1 MLVKG
6 RNMMLRT
13 VQESDLA
20 VLYPYHTDIEGRGP
34 YFPLY
39 IPSESEFRRSYQES
53 GFWSSQEGDVLIC
66 DLDGRLLGVILY
78 FKGAPYLTG
87 YEIGYR
93 LFDPAANSGRGI
105 ITEALL
111 LMTYILFAL
120 YPINRLELKIVP
132 ENKLPGG
139 WRRNAAT
146 STKAPCAAPRL
157 YAAATQT
164 LRSGRSCAAKPLP
177 AWKRPC
183 GAFPARRRV
192 FRNKKRRSSL

>member
-132 ENKLPGG
+132 ENKASRRVAEKCGYQYEGTLRGAAFIRGRYADFEVWSILRSEAPASLEEALRRLPGPKE
-139 WRRNAAT
+139 
-146 STKAPCAAPRL
+146 SISK
-157 YAAATQT
+157 
-164 LRSGRSCAAKPLP
+164 
-177 AWKRPC
+177 
-183 GAFPARRRV
+183 
-192 FRNKKRRSSL
+192 